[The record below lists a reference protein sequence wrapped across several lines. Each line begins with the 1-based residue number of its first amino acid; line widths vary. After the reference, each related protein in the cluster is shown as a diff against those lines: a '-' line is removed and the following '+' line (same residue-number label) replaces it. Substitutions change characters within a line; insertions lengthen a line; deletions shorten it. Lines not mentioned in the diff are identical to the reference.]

1 MTALPRT
8 ALVIG
13 GGFVGMAC
21 AWQLARGGFRTRVV
35 DPGDPRSAASFGNA
49 GHLATEQVEPLASY
63 ATLRSLPRRLYSC
76 GGPVGLPL
84 RDVAAWLPF
93 GFRLLAAA
101 APKRFE
107 RGKRAL
113 RALIAEALPA
123 WRRLADETGSR
134 HLLREDGHFVVWESA
149 RSGERGRKAWL
160 AADIGDATVADATP
174 DEIAALRARF
184 SGRPAAALR
193 FRNTGQIVEIEAMRG
208 AIAHAFRDAGG
219 THTAGSAAAVHVD
232 GGVASVVLQGG
243 ATIAA
248 DAVVVAA
255 GVRSAA
261 LLSRFEKSI
270 PLIAERG
277 YHVETAVSEERWPHD
292 LPPVAFEDRSVIVTR
307 FRSTLRLAGFTE
319 FAHPESPADSRKWRR
334 LERHAEELGMPAN
347 GERSRWFGARP
358 TLADYLPAIGRA
370 AAARNLYYAF
380 GHQHLGVTLSAV
392 TGELVAAMATA
403 SRAGVDTAPFDLR
416 RFQ

>member
-1 MTALPRT
+1 MAALART
-8 ALVIG
+8 AIVIG

-21 AWQLARGGFRTRVV
+21 AWRLARGGFRTHIV

-49 GHLATEQVEPLASY
+49 GHIATEQVEPLASY
-63 ATLRSLPRRLYSC
+63 ATLRSLPRRLASC

-93 GFRLLAAA
+93 GLRLVAAA

-107 RGKRAL
+107 QGKRAL
-113 RALIAEALPA
+113 RGLVAQALPA
-123 WRRLADETGSR
+123 WRRLADDTGTR
-134 HLLREDGHFVVWESA
+134 QLLREDGHFVVWEST
-149 RSGERGRKAWL
+149 RSGERGRRAWL
-160 AADIGDATVADATP
+160 AADTGDATVADATP
-174 DEIAALRARF
+174 AEIDALRARF

-193 FRNTGQIVEIEAMRG
+193 FRNTGHIVEIEAMRN
-208 AIAHAFRDAGG
+208 AIDRAFRDAGG
-219 THTAGSAAAVHVD
+219 TRTAASAAAVNVD
-232 GGVASVVLQGG
+232 SAVASVVLQGG
-243 ATIAA
+243 TTMAA
-248 DAVVVAA
+248 DVVVVAA

-261 LLSRFEKSI
+261 LLRRPEGSI

-277 YHVETAVSEERWPHD
+277 YHVEIALSEERWPHD

-319 FAHPESPADSRKWRR
+319 FADADSPADPRKWRR
-334 LERHAEELGMPAN
+334 LERHADELGMPAS

-358 TLADYLPAIGRA
+358 TLPDYLPAIGRA

-392 TGELVAAMATA
+392 TGELVAATATG
-403 SRAGVDTAPFDLR
+403 SRPGVDLAPFDLG
-416 RFQ
+416 RFR